1 MSTAARDEITVGP
14 ITIRFR
20 VESSDSNGSVSVF
33 ECTVPPQVPVP
44 AAHSH
49 DGFEE
54 TIYGLAGVLTYEID
68 GRTTP
73 IGPGQAVCIPRGTV
87 HGFVNHGDVEATVLC
102 VATPG
107 IFGPGYFEEI
117 ASVIDASAGG
127 PPDRAAMLEVMRR
140 HGLTPA
146 QAASR

>member
-54 TIYGLAGVLTYEID
+54 TIYGLAGVLTYTID
-68 GRTTP
+68 GRETP
-73 IGPGQAVCIPRGTV
+73 IGPGQAVCIPRGAV

-117 ASVIDASAGG
+117 AAVIDASAGG